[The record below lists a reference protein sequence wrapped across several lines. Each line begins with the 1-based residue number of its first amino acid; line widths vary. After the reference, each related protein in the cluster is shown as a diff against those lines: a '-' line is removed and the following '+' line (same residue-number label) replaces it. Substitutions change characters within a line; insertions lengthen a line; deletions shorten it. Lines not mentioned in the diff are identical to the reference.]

1 MLHFIGQMFG
11 SDLFERQ
18 FLDDW
23 EDADA
28 VDWKA
33 TVDHFSNEFG
43 KISWAREQAAKH
55 AGQEYY
61 KKHHCN
67 NLSEFD
73 YALRAERN
81 RVILRANE
89 CMGTSAT
96 SSHARV
102 RAQND

>member
-1 MLHFIGQMFG
+1 MAGISFQCQVYKAKQIFGIG
-11 SDLFERQ
+11 STID
-18 FLDDW
+18 
-23 EDADA
+23 
-28 VDWKA
+28 
-33 TVDHFSNEFG
+33 S
-43 KISWAREQAAKH
+43 
-55 AGQEYY
+55 Y